1 MSKKKVA
8 SSKAARTSRFQLR
21 AIILFSAVVFLIKVT
36 WLSTQQG
43 RGLLGADGENYL
55 NALIGLLEDG
65 FFSDERLLSYWPAGY
80 PILMWPLAELSFNN
94 FAFLVGT
101 LQSLIFA
108 VSVIFFSFELIRLI
122 AF

>member
-8 SSKAARTSRFQLR
+8 SSKAARTSRSQLR

-55 NALIGLLEDG
+55 SVLDGLLKEG
-65 FFSDERLLSYWPAGY
+65 LP
-80 PILMWPLAELSFNN
+80 
-94 FAFLVGT
+94 
-101 LQSLIFA
+101 
-108 VSVIFFSFELIRLI
+108 
-122 AF
+122 